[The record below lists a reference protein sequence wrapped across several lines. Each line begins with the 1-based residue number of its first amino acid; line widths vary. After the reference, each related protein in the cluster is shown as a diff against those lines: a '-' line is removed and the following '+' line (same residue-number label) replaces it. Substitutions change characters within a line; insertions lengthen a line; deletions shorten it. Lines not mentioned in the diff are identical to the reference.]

1 VKLQAAVDAGRKS
14 KKARQSQAFHFL
26 VFASP
31 EGLVVGRG
39 RLELPTNGLKVRCST
54 D

>member
-1 VKLQAAVDAGRKS
+1 MGTGLEANAAARLLETGAFVEGR
-14 KKARQSQAFHFL
+14 L
-26 VFASP
+26 VESAAPFGA
-31 EGLVVGRG
+31 LVGRG